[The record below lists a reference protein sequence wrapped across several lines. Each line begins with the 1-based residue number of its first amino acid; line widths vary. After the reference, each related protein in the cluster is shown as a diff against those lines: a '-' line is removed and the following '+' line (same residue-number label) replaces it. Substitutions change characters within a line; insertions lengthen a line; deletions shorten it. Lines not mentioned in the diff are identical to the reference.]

1 MKSTLS
7 VLIRNQV
14 GVVSDA
20 TEVFKAH
27 NINLHSVSCSET
39 EAFDVS
45 RLIIT
50 LEADDVDLATVR
62 GFLAEKDFVIQVE
75 DWSAMDLVD
84 RELALVKVNVTR
96 ETTTQIMQVGEVFR
110 ATVVG
115 MGPST
120 LTFEAT
126 GDMRRIDSFIK
137 MLRPFGIK
145 CLARTGAVALLRND
159 R

>member
-50 LEADDVDLATVR
+50 LEGEEVDLVTIR
-62 GFLAEKDFVIQVE
+62 GFLAEKDFVIEVE
-75 DWSAMDLVD
+75 DWSALDLVD
-84 RELALVKVNVTR
+84 RELVLIKVTVTR
-96 ETTTQIMQVGEVFR
+96 ETTTQIMQVCEVFR

-115 MGPST
+115 MGAES
-120 LTFEAT
+120 LVVEAT
-126 GDMRRIDSFIK
+126 GDIRKIDSFIR

-145 CLARTGAVALLRND
+145 SLARTGAVALLRGD
-159 R
+159 D